1 VKNGK
6 TSQLM
11 QKYSIFFV
19 LLVMIIASSMMNPS
33 FLSTRNITNIAVQL
47 AVATILAYGE
57 MVLIVSGLLDLSS
70 GAVLALAGV
79 LSVSV
84 YKATG
89 NMAMAFAV
97 AIGVSVVFNM
107 INALF
112 VANFGLPAFI
122 VTLAT
127 QMAARGLAL
136 LYTSGQ
142 NILQIGDY
150 AFWGQGKIGGFL
162 PVPVIFMV
170 VATIVI
176 SYIMNQTRLGRSF
189 YAIGGNEEAAN
200 ASGINVIKSKYMAFL
215 INGILVGIA
224 GVLFMARV
232 NAGLPNGAVGY
243 EMEGLTAAIVG
254 GTSFSGGIG
263 TTSGTLI
270 GSFIIGCLNN
280 IMNLQGVDSYIQQV
294 VKGIIIVGAVLYDVR
309 FKNKKAPKVI
319 LKKKD
324 EEEKKDDAPKAEAG
338 A

>member
-1 VKNGK
+1 MKNGK
-6 TSQLM
+6 MSQAM
-11 QKYSIFFV
+11 SKYSIFFV
-19 LLVMIIASSMMNPS
+19 LFFMIVVSTMMNPN
-33 FLSTRNITNIAVQL
+33 FLSKANVTNIAVQL

-57 MVLIVSGLLDLSS
+57 MLLIISGLLDLSS
-70 GAVLALAGV
+70 GAVLALSGV
-79 LSVSV
+79 LSVSI

-89 NMAMAFAV
+89 SMATAFAV
-97 AIGVSVVFNM
+97 AIGVAVLFN
-107 INALF
+107 IVNAIF
-112 VANFGLPAFI
+112 VANFNMPAFI

-150 AFWGQGKIGGFL
+150 AVVGQGKLGAI
-162 PVPVIFMV
+162 PIPVIFMV
-170 VATIVI
+170 VITVI
-176 SYIMNQTRLGRSF
+176 IWYILNHTRLGRSF
-189 YAIGGNEEAAN
+189 YAIGGNEEAAI
-200 ASGINVIKSKYMAFL
+200 ASGINVIKSKYMAFI
-215 INGILVGIA
+215 INGVLVGIA

-254 GTSFSGGIG
+254 GTSFSGGVG
-263 TTSGTLI
+263 TTSGTLV

-294 VKGIIIVGAVLYDVR
+294 VKGAIIVAAVLYDIR
-309 FKNKKAPKVI
+309 FKNKKAPKII
-319 LKKKD
+319 LQKK
-324 EEEKKDDAPKAEAG
+324 EEDKAESAK

>member
-1 VKNGK
+1 MGSNNKM
-6 TSQLM
+6 SQAM
-11 QKYSIFFV
+11 SKYSIFFV
-19 LLVMIIASSMMNPS
+19 LLLMIIISAVISPN

-57 MVLIVSGLLDLSS
+57 MVLIISGLLDLSS

-84 YKATG
+84 YKTSG
-89 NMAMAFAV
+89 NLLLAVVVSLVV
-97 AIGVSVVFNM
+97 AIIFNM

-112 VANFGLPAFI
+112 VANFGMPAFI

-136 LYTSGQ
+136 LYTKGQ

-150 AFWGQGKIGGFL
+150 AKLGQGSIG
-162 PVPVIFMV
+162 PIPIPVIFMV

-176 SYIMNQTRLGRSF
+176 WYIMNHTRLGRSF
-189 YAIGGNEEAAN
+189 YAIGGNEEASI
-200 ASGINVIKSKYMAFL
+200 ASGINVVKSKYVAFL
-215 INGILVGIA
+215 INGILVGLA

-232 NAGLPNGAVGY
+232 NAGLPNGALGY

-254 GTSFSGGIG
+254 GTSFSGGVG

-280 IMNLQGVDSYIQQV
+280 IMNLKGVDAYIQQV
-294 VKGIIIVGAVLYDVR
+294 VKGGIIVAAVLYDIR
-309 FKNKKAPKVI
+309 FKNKKAPKIIVQ
-319 LKKKD
+319 KKD
-324 EEEKKDDAPKAEAG
+324 EGGEDKKDAPAEKA
-338 A
+338 

>member
-1 VKNGK
+1 MKNSK

-19 LLVMIIASSMMNPS
+19 LLVLIIASSVMNPN
-33 FLSTRNITNIAVQL
+33 FLSKGNVTNIAVQL
-47 AVATILAYGE
+47 SVATILAYGE

-79 LSVSV
+79 LSVSA

-89 NMAMAFAV
+89 SMAVAFAV
-97 AIGVSVVFNM
+97 AIGVSVAFNM

-112 VANFGLPAFI
+112 VANFALPAFI

-136 LYTSGQ
+136 LYTKGQ
-142 NILQIGDY
+142 NILQIGSY
-150 AFWGQGKIGGFL
+150 ATVGQGKLG
-162 PVPVIFMV
+162 PVPIPVIFMI
-170 VATIVI
+170 VATII
-176 SYIMNQTRLGRSF
+176 IAYIMNQTRLGRSF
-189 YAIGGNEEAAN
+189 YAIGGNEEASI
-200 ASGINVIKSKYMAFL
+200 ASGINVVKSKYMAFL
-215 INGILVGIA
+215 INGVLVGIA

-254 GTSFSGGIG
+254 GTSFSGGVG
-263 TTSGTLI
+263 TTSGSLI

-294 VKGIIIVGAVLYDVR
+294 VKGIIIVAAVLYDIN
-309 FKNKKAPKVI
+309 FKNKKSPKVI
-319 LKKKD
+319 LQKKD
-324 EEEKKDDAPKAEAG
+324 EEKKEEAPAAKA
-338 A
+338 

>member
-1 VKNGK
+1 
-6 TSQLM
+6 M

-19 LLVMIIASSMMNPS
+19 LLVMIIASTMMNPN
-33 FLSTRNITNIAVQL
+33 FLSQQNVTNIAVQL

-57 MVLIVSGLLDLSS
+57 MVLIVSGLLDLSA

-84 YKATG
+84 YKTTG
-89 NMAMAFAV
+89 NMALAFAV

-150 AFWGQGKIGGFL
+150 AFWGQGKIGGIL
-162 PVPVIFMV
+162 PVPVIFMI
-170 VATIVI
+170 VATIII

-200 ASGINVIKSKYMAFL
+200 ASGINVVKSKYIAFL

-324 EEEKKDDAPKAEAG
+324 EEEKKDDAPKAEAS

>member
-1 VKNGK
+1 MK
-6 TSQLM
+6 TNKIGQVMS
-11 QKYSIFFV
+11 KYSIFFV
-19 LLVMIIASSMMNPS
+19 LLVMIFASSMMNS
-33 FLSTRNITNIAVQL
+33 NFLSTKNLTNIAVQL
-47 AVATILAYGE
+47 SVATILAYGE

-79 LSVSV
+79 LSVSTF
-84 YKATG
+84 KATG
-89 NMAMAFAV
+89 NLLLAVAV
-97 AIGVSVVFNM
+97 AIIVAIGFNM

-112 VANFGLPAFI
+112 VANFGMPAFI

-150 AFWGQGKIGGFL
+150 AKLGQGQIG
-162 PVPVIFMV
+162 PIPIPVIFMIVSTV
-170 VATIVI
+170 VIW
-176 SYIMNQTRLGRSF
+176 YIMNHTRLGRSF
-189 YAIGGNEEAAN
+189 YAIGGNEEAAV
-200 ASGINVIKSKYMAFL
+200 ASGINVVKSKYKAFL

-232 NAGLPNGAVGY
+232 NAGLPNGAIGY

-254 GTSFSGGIG
+254 GTSFSGGVG
-263 TTSGTLI
+263 TTFGTLV

-280 IMNLQGVDSYIQQV
+280 IMNLQGVDSYLQQV
-294 VKGIIIVGAVLYDVR
+294 VKGGIIVAAVLYDIR

-319 LKKKD
+319 LQKKD
-324 EEEKKDDAPKAEAG
+324 EAKKA
-338 A
+338 

>member
-1 VKNGK
+1 MKSGK
-6 TSQLM
+6 VGQVMS
-11 QKYSIFFV
+11 KYSIFFV
-19 LLVMIIASSMMNPS
+19 LLVMILISMLLNEN

-47 AVATILAYGE
+47 SVATILAYGE

-79 LSVSV
+79 LSVSA
-84 YKATG
+84 YKSTG
-89 NMAMAFAV
+89 NLALAV
-97 AIGVSVVFNM
+97 AVSIGVAVAFNM

-112 VANFGLPAFI
+112 VANFAMPAFI

-136 LYTSGQ
+136 LYTKGQ

-150 AFWGQGKIGGFL
+150 AKLGQGSIG
-162 PVPVIFMV
+162 PIPIPVIFMIA
-170 VATIVI
+170 ATIVI
-176 SYIMNQTRLGRSF
+176 WYIMNHTKLGRSF
-189 YAIGGNEEAAN
+189 YAIGGNEEASI
-200 ASGINVIKSKYMAFL
+200 ASGINVAKSKYKAFL
-215 INGILVGIA
+215 INGVLVGIA

-232 NAGLPNGAVGY
+232 NAGLPNGALGY

-254 GTSFSGGIG
+254 GTSFSGGVG

-280 IMNLQGVDSYIQQV
+280 IMNLKGVDAYVQQV
-294 VKGIIIVGAVLYDVR
+294 VKGGIIVAAVLYDIR

-319 LKKKD
+319 LQKKD
-324 EEEKKDDAPKAEAG
+324 APSAKA
-338 A
+338 

>member
-1 VKNGK
+1 MGNSKV
-6 TSQLM
+6 SQAM
-11 QKYSIFFV
+11 TKYSIFFV
-19 LLVMIIASSMMNPS
+19 LLVMIIISAVMSPN
-33 FLSTRNITNIAVQL
+33 FLTSRNLTNIAVQL
-47 AVATILAYGE
+47 SVATILAYGE
-57 MVLIVSGLLDLSS
+57 MVLIISGLLDLSS

-89 NMAMAFAV
+89 NLLLAIVVSLVV
-97 AIGVSVVFNM
+97 AIIFNM

-112 VANFGLPAFI
+112 VANFGMPAFI

-136 LYTSGQ
+136 LYTKGQ

-150 AFWGQGKIGGFL
+150 AKLGQGKIG
-162 PVPVIFMV
+162 PIPIPVIFMV

-176 SYIMNQTRLGRSF
+176 WYIMNHTKLGRSF
-189 YAIGGNEEAAN
+189 YAIGGNEEASI
-200 ASGINVIKSKYMAFL
+200 ASGINVVKSKYKAFL

-232 NAGLPNGAVGY
+232 NAGLPNGALSY

-254 GTSFSGGIG
+254 GTSFSGGVG

-280 IMNLQGVDSYIQQV
+280 IMNLKGVDAYIQQV
-294 VKGIIIVGAVLYDVR
+294 VKGCIIVAAVLYDIR

-319 LKKKD
+319 LQ
-324 EEEKKDDAPKAEAG
+324 KKDDSHDDGDKKEAPAAKA
-338 A
+338 

>member
-1 VKNGK
+1 
-6 TSQLM
+6 M

-19 LLVMIIASSMMNPS
+19 LLVMIIASSIMNPS
-33 FLSTRNITNIAVQL
+33 FLSTRNVTNIAVQL

-70 GAVLALAGV
+70 GAVLALSGV

-97 AIGVSVVFNM
+97 AIGVAVVFNM

-150 AFWGQGKIGGFL
+150 AFWGQGKIGGIL
-162 PVPVIFMV
+162 PVPVIFMII
-170 VATIVI
+170 ATII
-176 SYIMNQTRLGRSF
+176 IAYIMNQTKLGRSF

-200 ASGINVIKSKYMAFL
+200 ASGINVVKSKYMAFL

-324 EEEKKDDAPKAEAG
+324 EQEKKDDAPAAQ